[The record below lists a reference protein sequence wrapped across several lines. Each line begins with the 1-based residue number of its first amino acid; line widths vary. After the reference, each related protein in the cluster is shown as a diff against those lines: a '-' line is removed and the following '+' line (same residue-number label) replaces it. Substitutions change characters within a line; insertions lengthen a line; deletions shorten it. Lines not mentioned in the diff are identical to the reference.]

1 MNTVLFFFVGF
12 LSLLVKL
19 TYFLILAYFPIYFLE
34 LYSFKAMTSGKMTSV
49 MKVLIQ
55 VSFWLAINKT

>member
-34 LYSFKAMTSGKMTSV
+34 LYSFKAMTSGKMTFV

>member
-1 MNTVLFFFVGF
+1 MNAVLFSFVGF

-19 TYFLILAYFPIYFLE
+19 TYILILAYFPIYFLE
-34 LYSFKAMTSGKMTSV
+34 LYSFKAMTSGKMTFV

-55 VSFWLAINKT
+55 VNFRLAINKI

>member
-1 MNTVLFFFVGF
+1 MNAVLFFFVGY

-19 TYFLILAYFPIYFLE
+19 TYILILAYFPIYFLE
-34 LYSFKAMTSGKMTSV
+34 LYSFKAMTSGKMTFV